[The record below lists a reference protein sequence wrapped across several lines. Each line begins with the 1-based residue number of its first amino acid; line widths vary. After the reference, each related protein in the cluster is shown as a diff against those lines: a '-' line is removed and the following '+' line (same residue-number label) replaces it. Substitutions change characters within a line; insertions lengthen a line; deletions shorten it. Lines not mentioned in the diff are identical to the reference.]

1 MEENYYKILKMYN
14 EFEEMKSVIKQDI
27 TTLTKDATMAL
38 KNNVKAQTEAQNWIN
53 LEKRANCFPIID
65 GAIAYNPLES
75 VNYTFQYFV
84 GMNRNM
90 GIVFFEGFADKP
102 ILDAEEVDF
111 DEVLKHIDLN
121 YIEILYRELRN
132 FITRAEVGSPRF
144 YM

>member
-38 KNNVKAQTEAQNWIN
+38 KNNTKTQTGAQNWIN
-53 LEKRANCFPIID
+53 LEKGANCFPIID

-90 GIVFFEGFADKP
+90 EIVFFEGFADKP

-121 YIEILYRELRN
+121 YMEILYRELRN
-132 FITRAEVGSPRF
+132 FITRAEVGLPQF